1 MDDPFSPERKTV
13 RLNKQNLFGSGYAG
27 LGTNRHLTRR
37 LLSVP
42 ADIQSGGKVAGE
54 RPLRVSDA
62 LSVRTI
68 DGDGRQSRS
77 IEKDGGQAMPL
88 HQRGHPVGE
97 TRLEG
102 QRIQQA
108 EDAAERIVG
117 RDTLRACERILV

>member
-54 RPLRVSDA
+54 RSLRVSDA
-62 LSVRTI
+62 LSVRNQAMLGI
-68 DGDGRQSRS
+68 VRDVIPPVPLVIIGRVGGVAVLGLLGDGGMLL
-77 IEKDGGQAMPL
+77 IERDRAGP
-88 HQRGHPVGE
+88 RGTKPRTHP
-97 TRLEG
+97 
-102 QRIQQA
+102 
-108 EDAAERIVG
+108 ER
-117 RDTLRACERILV
+117 R